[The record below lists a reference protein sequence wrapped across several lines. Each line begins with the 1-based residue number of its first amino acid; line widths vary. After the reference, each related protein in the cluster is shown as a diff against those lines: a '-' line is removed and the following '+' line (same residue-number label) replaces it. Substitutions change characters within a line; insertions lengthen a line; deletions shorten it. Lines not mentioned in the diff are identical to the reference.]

1 MNLQNK
7 YQKRRICRFVTIS
20 LFSGLF
26 FFFPVYEISAQPQ
39 NSRPA
44 VGLALS
50 GGGSLGMAHVGVL
63 KVMEEAGLRPDYIS
77 GVSMGSI
84 IGSMYALGYSADSIH
99 KILKQTRWDDL
110 DRKSVV

>member
-1 MNLQNK
+1 MAGVIMNLQNK

-63 KVMEEAGLRPDYIS
+63 KVME
-77 GVSMGSI
+77 
-84 IGSMYALGYSADSIH
+84 IGRAH
-99 KILKQTRWDDL
+99 
-110 DRKSVV
+110 V